1 MDFEK
6 EPVLMICFS
15 RGVITSKLVL
25 DPGVLNLEFRINS
38 KLIQFD
44 SEIKTS
50 SGSGSNGSDVGSH
63 GGKSGW
69 PARESRLSS
78 FFDNSEAF

>member
-1 MDFEK
+1 MDFEM
-6 EPVLMICFS
+6 EPVLIICFS

-38 KLIQFD
+38 QFD

-50 SGSGSNGSDVGSH
+50 SGSGCNESDLGSD

-69 PARESRLSS
+69 PARENRLSS
-78 FFDNSEAF
+78 FFDTSEAF